1 MMIIDNCDWN
11 NPGNNPF
18 MGDLP
23 AAVSKYTEIPSE
35 DRAKIIKAMEARK
48 YDDIVLIS
56 RTAISGS
63 FKYNPEI
70 TNMHFGNGSVCRA
83 VDRSKWK
90 DTHFERGYTYCS
102 GNYCVVVPTVCR
114 NVSIITRKPIE
125 LKDDEEWK
133 PRKPV
138 VHIVPEPEGILAVA
152 LLALALFTKRK

>member
-1 MMIIDNCDWN
+1 MIIDTCDWN
-11 NPGNNPF
+11 SPGNNPF
-18 MGDLP
+18 MGELP

-35 DRAKIIKAMEARK
+35 DREKIIKAMQTRK

-56 RTAISGS
+56 RTAIVGS
-63 FKYNPEI
+63 FNYNPWI
-70 TNMHFGNGSVCRA
+70 TNMHFGNGDVCKK

-90 DTHFERGYTYCS
+90 DSHFERALTYCS

-133 PRKPV
+133 PKKPT
-138 VHIVPEPEGILAVA
+138 HTVPEPEGILAVA
-152 LLALALFTKRK
+152 LLALALFTKKR